1 MKVLSKFEFAKQT
14 ILLQRI
20 SGINDIPVT
29 VYKQVSDHFSQK
41 ALTVQD
47 MKNVAVDGLNTILK
61 VLDTLPV
68 FQQQLYLDDIAKYD
82 IDLAKKIRN
91 RFVTFDEIGTLD
103 DTIVRKSMESVDP
116 KIVALALIGAEAVI
130 VEKILSTKPSR
141 EQMLIKSDMEFN
153 ANASAEEI
161 EKSRKFVIARLR
173 EVLQMQ

>member
-1 MKVLSKFEFAKQT
+1 
-14 ILLQRI
+14 
-20 SGINDIPVT
+20 
-29 VYKQVSDHFSQK
+29 
-41 ALTVQD
+41 
-47 MKNVAVDGLNTILK
+47 LNTILK

-116 KIVALALIGAEAVI
+116 KIVALALIGAEAFI

-153 ANASAEEI
+153 GNATAEEI